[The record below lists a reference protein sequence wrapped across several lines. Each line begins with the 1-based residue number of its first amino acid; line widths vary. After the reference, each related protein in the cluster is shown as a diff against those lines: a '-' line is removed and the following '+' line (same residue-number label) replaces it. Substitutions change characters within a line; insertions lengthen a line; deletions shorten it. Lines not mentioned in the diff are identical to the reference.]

1 MKYFFFTVH
10 KTAKRDTVTA
20 ETVLPVLHSHTAY
33 FKQLGAGDKCVMA
46 GPFVD
51 QTDATFGSGC
61 YVLKAENEGLAREMA
76 DADPL
81 VSEGYYSYAIR
92 EWSKVV
98 PE

>member
-1 MKYFFFTVH
+1 MKYWFCTIH
-10 KTAKRDTVTA
+10 KTAKRDTVT
-20 ETVLPVLHSHTAY
+20 TDIVLPVLLSHTAY
-33 FKQLGAGDKCVMA
+33 FKKLGAAGECLIA

-81 VSEGYYSYAIR
+81 VFEGYYSYAIR